1 MVSYL
6 CELVG
11 VSRNGYYDWLK
22 AATSREDRLEQD
34 EQDIKLIRE
43 IFNGKNGKVGALQ
56 IKMIMENDYLVIM
69 NHKKIRRL
77 MAKYGL
83 VAKIRKAN
91 PYRKMAKATQEHRT
105 CPNHLNRKFEQ
116 DEPGKALPTDITYLY
131 YGQGQKAYLSCV
143 KDVATKEI
151 LAYYF
156 KWILFIKR

>member
-1 MVSYL
+1 
-6 CELVG
+6 
-11 VSRNGYYDWLK
+11 GYYDWLK

-56 IKMIMENDYLVIM
+56 IKMIMANDYLVIM

-91 PYRKMAKATQEHRT
+91 PYRKMAKATQEHLT
-105 CPNHLNRKFEQ
+105 CPNHLNREFEQ
-116 DEPGKALPTDITYLY
+116 DEPGKALL
-131 YGQGQKAYLSCV
+131 
-143 KDVATKEI
+143 
-151 LAYYF
+151 
-156 KWILFIKR
+156 